1 MQQFVVKLPA
11 EVGLDPGWS
20 PPEGCGVKAQ
30 QFAIGESLTVEDLAE
45 DQVGG
50 TKGWGF
56 VPSRLSA
63 PRSCAWGHH
72 SSFFS
77 LSKYTAI
84 YSGKTRRCTGWLGSD
99 HLLGQIS
106 LGGWRNGICRLN
118 GALDL
123 HRFKSI

>member
-1 MQQFVVKLPA
+1 M
-11 EVGLDPGWS
+11 
-20 PPEGCGVKAQ
+20 KAQ

-50 TKGWGF
+50 QGVGF

-77 LSKYTAI
+77 ASQNILLFILVKLGDAQA
-84 YSGKTRRCTGWLGSD
+84 GWD
-99 HLLGQIS
+99 QTIS
-106 LGGWRNGICRLN
+106 
-118 GALDL
+118 
-123 HRFKSI
+123 

>member
-1 MQQFVVKLPA
+1 M
-11 EVGLDPGWS
+11 
-20 PPEGCGVKAQ
+20 KAQ

-50 TKGWGF
+50 TKGWG
-56 VPSRLSA
+56 LY
-63 PRSCAWGHH
+63 PRGCQPPEAVLGVTIVL
-72 SSFFS
+72 FFS

-106 LGGWRNGICRLN
+106 AGGWRNGICRLN